1 MLQAHPQPNPT
12 SPTRVV
18 FVFVFAR
25 LAGFDFNVA
34 FFLGLAFAWVL
45 PWLWFLL
52 LDLVHLR
59 HFPNQVAARFVF
71 KSLPGFPLP
80 LFLLAQLLLHLL
92 PQVQLPNLVQLHFS
106 AGDFRV
112 EAGFFIHVILV
123 QLLGLRRLAKRVQL
137 KACEHLETFVV
148 RYCTCNIYVYLTIMC
163 ALTFAFARPGHEYD
177 YVPFRTREIQTNSK
191 TNHVQTTIS
200 TKVDKSQRTAP
211 QT

>member
-1 MLQAHPQPNPT
+1 MRLHSLDMIWYLFLCFFGRRWPFLLQAHPQPNPT
-12 SPTRVV
+12 SPTSVV

-59 HFPNQVAARFVF
+59 HFTNQVAARFVF

-92 PQVQLPNLVQLHFS
+92 PRFNYRIWFNCIFRLVTS
-106 AGDFRV
+106 ESR
-112 EAGFFIHVILV
+112 LV
-123 QLLGLRRLAKRVQL
+123 SSFTLFWCSYLVWEGWQKG
-137 KACEHLETFVV
+137 
-148 RYCTCNIYVYLTIMC
+148 CN
-163 ALTFAFARPGHEYD
+163 
-177 YVPFRTREIQTNSK
+177 
-191 TNHVQTTIS
+191 
-200 TKVDKSQRTAP
+200 
-211 QT
+211 